1 MYPHVARVAQG
12 WDSVTSALGRVFAVD
27 EPLTTTTVVVKTVT
41 AGQTQ
46 TRATT
51 TARTLITADAT
62 TRTTTVRAANASRP
76 PRPQEANA
84 FETSTLPTAFIPKE
98 TERVSD
104 TTLALAPST
113 TRAVSTAPATT
124 EDAFADQV
132 TTASGTRGSAT
143 TQAQVD
149 TQRDNNNVMTAG
161 IVIGV
166 LAGVLCVFV
175 LAWFFF
181 NRRRKQIEN
190 RRMAVEDE
198 KINGPINPFADSAAI
213 RTPTNAPRLSLRPVT
228 QFLPTFPDRR
238 VSRGAN
244 MMLSAEPKGQN
255 SPLHKPAGASA
266 WERPT
271 VNSTSNDAWGRP
283 GTAMSATPSNPF
295 GDNQRIMEEPE
306 REAARPVSPPTP
318 PQKNVGLAAT
328 PRYSPEPVSPVDG
341 SRQEFPTGAAVAAG
355 AVAGVAATGA
365 AAGLVRK
372 ASIRKDLPRP
382 LDLTMPMPPA
392 MSGAPAPPSPAGTE
406 FSMHS
411 VAPGQPIGPSSSA
424 AAIAAAGGPPQS
436 TVHRVTLDFKPTLDD
451 EMGLTAGQL
460 IRLLH
465 EYDDGWALCIRL
477 DRSQQG
483 VVPRTCLSTRPVKPR
498 PPPGGPRGPPVNPSR
513 PGYPPHPNMGPRNG
527 PPPSGPH
534 GRPQSPYGRPGSAQS
549 SHGRPMSPYD
559 HRPNSPGGRMSPGLG
574 QRSQSPGPRY
584 QQQGRP
590 QSPSGMSNRRMS
602 PSGPSNMSRGPVP
615 GQAY

>member
-1 MYPHVARVAQG
+1 
-12 WDSVTSALGRVFAVD
+12 
-27 EPLTTTTVVVKTVT
+27 
-41 AGQTQ
+41 
-46 TRATT
+46 
-51 TARTLITADAT
+51 
-62 TRTTTVRAANASRP
+62 
-76 PRPQEANA
+76 
-84 FETSTLPTAFIPKE
+84 TSTLPTALVLPT
-98 TERVSD
+98 TESVID

-113 TRAVSTAPATT
+113 TKPVSTAPTIT
-124 EDAFADQV
+124 ENAFADQV

-143 TQAQVD
+143 TQAELDKQ
-149 TQRDNNNVMTAG
+149 QDNNNVMTAG
-161 IVIGV
+161 IAIGV

-190 RRMAVEDE
+190 RKLATEDDE

-244 MMLSAEPKGQN
+244 MMLSAEPQGQN

-271 VNSTSNDAWGRP
+271 LTSTTGNGTWDRP

-295 GDNQRIMEEPE
+295 GDNQRIMEDPE
-306 REAARPVSPPTP
+306 REAASGRPVSPPTP
-318 PQKNVGLAAT
+318 PQKNIGLVANSG
-328 PRYSPEPVSPVDG
+328 YSPEPVSPVDG
-341 SRQEFPTGAAVAAG
+341 SRQEFPTGAAVAAS
-355 AVAGVAATGA
+355 AVATGA

-460 IRLLH
+460 VRLLH

-498 PPPGGPRGPPVNPSR
+498 PPPGGPRGPP
-513 PGYPPHPNMGPRNG
+513 
-527 PPPSGPH
+527 
-534 GRPQSPYGRPGSAQS
+534 
-549 SHGRPMSPYD
+549 
-559 HRPNSPGGRMSPGLG
+559 
-574 QRSQSPGPRY
+574 
-584 QQQGRP
+584 GRP
-590 QSPSGMSNRRMS
+590 QSPSGMNRRMS
-602 PSGPSNMSRGPVP
+602 PPGPNNMGRGPVP